1 MLEWLTE
8 LDRQLFLTLNHFRSD
23 WMDPVMLFLSAK
35 NVWIPLYLLIIGLIV
50 YIHRKKAIIY
60 VLCLILS
67 VVAADQLTS
76 RLMKPGFARYRPC
89 HEPALS
95 GQVLTPGKCG
105 GKYGFASSH
114 AANTFAVAAFMFF
127 LFRDRHRYRT
137 ILFFWAAIIS
147 YSRIYLGVHYPLDIL
162 TGAAVGIGCGYLW
175 YKIGLR
181 TVKRLYH
188 PATTY

>member
-1 MLEWLTE
+1 MLDWIIE
-8 LDRQLFLTLNHFRSD
+8 LDQQLFLALNHFRSD

-35 NVWIPLYLLIIGLIV
+35 KVWIPLYLLIIGVIV
-50 YIHRKKAIIY
+50 YVQRKKAVVF
-60 VLCLILS
+60 VLFLVLS
-67 VVAADQLTS
+67 VVVADQITS
-76 RLMKPGFARYRPC
+76 GLMKPGFARYRPC

-105 GKYGFASSH
+105 GKFGFASSH

-127 LFRDRHRYRT
+127 LFREKRTYRSL
-137 ILFFWAAIIS
+137 LFFWAAVIS

-162 TGAAVGIGCGYLW
+162 TGAVIGIGCGYLW
-175 YKIGLR
+175 HLIGMK
-181 TVKRLYH
+181 TVQRLF